1 MTEVSVRLYGNPIGT
16 LKQDSLGNMSFVYLP
31 EWLDNPA
38 AIPLSLSMPLRHEEF
53 QSMECAPF
61 FAGLL
66 PDNNQVRAEL
76 ARMIQTGAS
85 DDFGLLSAI
94 GRDCA
99 GAISIV
105 PSDSPVIREVDR
117 KEEWVTKTEAELA
130 EMLNSLPNR
139 PLYYDEDDGFYFSLA
154 GVHDKVAVLLK
165 DDAVVLPVRQTPS
178 SHILK
183 IDIATLPDSIRTE
196 HYCLSLARKIGI
208 DVPHTQIREAKG
220 KAYMLIERY
229 DRRMHQATDGTR
241 QLKRVHQEDFCQA
254 RCLFPTRKYQLRGG
268 PGFKELI
275 ETINDASARPAQDV
289 IKLLEYAAFNLTIGN
304 PDAHGK
310 NFSLVYRAKRP
321 VLAPLYDVNCAYAF
335 RDHYKKQIPRLAM
348 FIGQA
353 KEMPQVNRASLA
365 EMAKECDVR
374 EDLVIGTFSSVSSK
388 MAAAADDL
396 REEFRGTIADTPLL
410 DDVVEH
416 VTKQAGV
423 YK

>member
-117 KEEWVTKTEAELA
+117 KEEWVTKIEAELA

-275 ETINDASARPAQDV
+275 
-289 IKLLEYAAFNLTIGN
+289 
-304 PDAHGK
+304 
-310 NFSLVYRAKRP
+310 
-321 VLAPLYDVNCAYAF
+321 
-335 RDHYKKQIPRLAM
+335 
-348 FIGQA
+348 
-353 KEMPQVNRASLA
+353 
-365 EMAKECDVR
+365 
-374 EDLVIGTFSSVSSK
+374 
-388 MAAAADDL
+388 
-396 REEFRGTIADTPLL
+396 
-410 DDVVEH
+410 
-416 VTKQAGV
+416 
-423 YK
+423 

>member
-66 PDNNQVRAEL
+66 PDNNQVR
-76 ARMIQTGAS
+76 
-85 DDFGLLSAI
+85 
-94 GRDCA
+94 
-99 GAISIV
+99 
-105 PSDSPVIREVDR
+105 
-117 KEEWVTKTEAELA
+117 AELA

-275 ETINDASARPAQDV
+275 
-289 IKLLEYAAFNLTIGN
+289 
-304 PDAHGK
+304 
-310 NFSLVYRAKRP
+310 
-321 VLAPLYDVNCAYAF
+321 
-335 RDHYKKQIPRLAM
+335 
-348 FIGQA
+348 
-353 KEMPQVNRASLA
+353 
-365 EMAKECDVR
+365 
-374 EDLVIGTFSSVSSK
+374 
-388 MAAAADDL
+388 
-396 REEFRGTIADTPLL
+396 
-410 DDVVEH
+410 
-416 VTKQAGV
+416 
-423 YK
+423 